1 MLLIRLALRGG
12 TLVCFARFCDT
23 FRDVLARGQRA
34 AEEPKERTGLA
45 FVVSHPCLRNKGTAR
60 MGHPANAKTRTGLA
74 FVVSHPCLR
83 NKGTARMGH
92 PANAKERT
100 GLAFVVSHP
109 CLRNKGTARMG
120 HPA

>member
-60 MGHPANAKTRTGLA
+60 MGHPAGLMYGLKPIPSKELS
-74 FVVSHPCLR
+74 FSVLILLDLC
-83 NKGTARMGH
+83 TA
-92 PANAKERT
+92 
-100 GLAFVVSHP
+100 
-109 CLRNKGTARMG
+109 
-120 HPA
+120 